1 MPTMNPVRFKYMQAI
16 IIFMMLQ
23 VVVSAQ
29 DHIMCIQTEREAL
42 LQFKAALVD
51 DYGMLSSWT
60 TSDCCQWQGIR
71 CSNLTAHVLMLDLHG
86 DFNDVQHRY
95 MRGEIHKSLME
106 LQQLNYLNLSWN
118 YFQGRGIPEFLGS
131 LTNLRYLDLSY
142 SDFGGKIPTQ
152 FGSLSHL
159 KYLNLGRNS
168 LEGSIPR
175 QLGNLFQLQ
184 HLDLSINQ
192 FEGNI
197 HSQIGNLS
205 QLQHLDLSINQF
217 EGNIPSQIGNLSQ
230 LQHLDLRYN
239 SFEGS
244 IPSQLGNLSNLQKL
258 YLGGSHYYD
267 DAYGGALKIDD
278 GDHWLSNLISLTHL
292 SLDSISNLNTSHS
305 FLQMISKLP
314 KLRELSLSY
323 CSLSDHFILSLR
335 PSKFN
340 FSSSN
345 LVELDLSGNLLEG
358 STSNHFGRVMN
369 SLEHLDLTDN
379 IFKGED
385 LKSFANI
392 CTLHSLYM
400 PANNLTEDLPSI
412 LHNLSS
418 GCVKQSLQELDFQY
432 NQITG
437 SLPDLSVFSS
447 LRSLVLYGNK
457 LSGKIP
463 EGIRLP
469 FHLKSLSIESNS
481 LEGGIPKSFG
491 NSCALRSLDM
501 FGNNL
506 NKELSVIIHQLSGC
520 ARFSLQELYIRG
532 NQINGTLSDLSIFSA
547 LKTLDL
553 SENQLNGKIP
563 ENTKLPYLLET
574 LSIGS
579 NSLEGG
585 IPKSFGDACALR
597 SLDMSNNSLSEEFPM
612 IIHHLSGCARYS
624 LEQLDLSMNQ
634 INGTLPDLSIFSSLR
649 ELNLYGNK
657 LNGEIPKDIKF
668 PPQLEEL
675 DMQSNSLKGVLTDYH
690 FANMSKLYFL
700 ELSDNSLMALAFSQN
715 WVPPFQLS
723 HIGLRSCK
731 LGPVFPKWLETQNQ
745 FRDIDISNAGIADMV
760 PKWFWA
766 NLAFR
771 EFISM
776 NISYNNLHGIIPNFP
791 TKNMQYS
798 LILGP
803 NQFDGPVPPFL
814 RGSVFLDLSK
824 NQFSD
829 SLSFLCA
836 NGTVE
841 TLYELDLSNNHFSGK
856 IPDCWSHFK
865 PLTYL
870 DLSHNN
876 FSGRIP
882 TSMGSLLHLQA
893 LLLRN
898 NNLTDEIPFSLRN
911 CTNLVML
918 DISENRLSGLIPAWI
933 GSELQELQFLSL
945 GRNNFHGSLPLQIC
959 YLSDIQLLDVS
970 LNSMSGQ
977 IPKCIKN
984 FTSMTQK
991 TSSRDYQGHSYH
1003 VNIIGLSGSHTYDLN
1018 AILMWKG
1025 SEQMFKNNVL
1035 LLLKSIDLSSNHFS
1049 GEIPLEIENLFGLV
1063 SLNLSRNHLT
1073 GKIPSN
1079 IGKLTSLDFLDLS
1092 RNHLVGS
1099 IPPSLTQIYWLSVL
1113 DLSHNHLTGEIPT
1126 GTQLQSFN
1134 ASSYEDNLDLCGPPL
1149 EKLCID
1155 GKPAQEPIVKL
1166 PEDENLL
1173 FTREFY
1179 MSMAIGFVI
1188 SFWGVFGSILMNRS
1202 WRHAYFKFISNFS
1215 DAIYVMAAV
1224 KVFKWHHRG

>member
-1 MPTMNPVRFKYMQAI
+1 
-16 IIFMMLQ
+16 
-23 VVVSAQ
+23 
-29 DHIMCIQTEREAL
+29 MCIQTEREAL

-86 DFNDVQHRY
+86 QVKFSHAFADDITDIVWQRY
-95 MRGEIHKSLME
+95 IRGEIHKSLME

-131 LTNLRYLDLSY
+131 LTNLRYLDLSH
-142 SDFGGKIPTQ
+142 SDFEGKIPTQ

-159 KYLNLGRNS
+159 KYLNLASNS

-175 QLGNLFQLQ
+175 QLGNL
-184 HLDLSINQ
+184 
-192 FEGNI
+192 
-197 HSQIGNLS
+197 S
-205 QLQHLDLSINQF
+205 QLQHLDLSYNSL

-230 LQHLDLRYN
+230 LLYLDLSGN

-258 YLGGSHYYD
+258 YLGRYYD
-267 DAYGGALKIDD
+267 DGALKIDD
-278 GDHWLSNLISLTHL
+278 GDHWVSNLISLTHL
-292 SLDSISNLNTSHS
+292 SLVFISNLNTSHS
-305 FLQMISKLP
+305 FLQMIAKLP
-314 KLRELSLSY
+314 TLRELSLSE
-323 CSLSDHFILSLR
+323 CSLSDQFILSLR

-340 FSSSN
+340 FSSSLSILDLSSNSFTSSMILQWLSNVTSN
-345 LVELDLSGNLLEG
+345 LVELHLSD
-358 STSNHFGRVMN
+358 NH
-369 SLEHLDLTDN
+369 
-379 IFKGED
+379 
-385 LKSFANI
+385 
-392 CTLHSLYM
+392 
-400 PANNLTEDLPSI
+400 LTEDLPSI

-418 GCVKQSLQELDFQY
+418 ACVRHSLQDLDFKY

-437 SLPDLSVFSS
+437 SIPDLSVFSS
-447 LRSLVLYGNK
+447 LRSLFLDGNK

-469 FHLKSLSIESNS
+469 FHLKSLSIRSNS

-491 NSCALRSLDM
+491 NSCALSSLDM
-501 FGNNL
+501 SYNNL
-506 NKELSVIIHQLSGC
+506 NKELAVIIHQLSGC
-520 ARFSLQELYIRG
+520 ARFSLQELNLRG
-532 NQINGTLSDLSIFSA
+532 NQINGTLPDLSIFSA
-547 LKTLDL
+547 LKRMDI
-553 SENQLNGKIP
+553 SENQLHGKIP
-563 ENTKLPYLLET
+563 ESNKLPSLLES
-574 LSIGS
+574 LSIRS
-579 NSLEGG
+579 NILEGG
-585 IPKSFGDACALR
+585 IPKSFGNACALR

-624 LEQLDLSMNQ
+624 LEQLYLGMNQ

-649 ELNLYGNK
+649 GLYLYGNK

-690 FANMSKLYFL
+690 FANMSKLVYL
-700 ELSDNSLMALAFSQN
+700 ELSDNSLVTLAFSQN
-715 WVPPFQLS
+715 WVPPFQLR

-745 FRDIDISNAGIADMV
+745 FDDIDISNAGIADMV

-766 NLAFR
+766 NLAFQ
-771 EFISM
+771 EWISM

-791 TKNMQYS
+791 IKNIQYS
-798 LILGP
+798 LTLGP
-803 NQFDGPVPPFL
+803 NQFDGPIPPFL
-814 RGSVFLDLSK
+814 RGFLFLDLSK
-824 NQFSD
+824 NKFSD
-829 SLSFLCA
+829 SRSFLCV

-841 TLYELDLSNNHFSGK
+841 TLYQLDLSSNRFSGK

-865 PLTYL
+865 SLSYL

-898 NNLTDEIPFSLRN
+898 NKLTDEMPFSLRS

-918 DISENRLSGLIPAWI
+918 DIAENRLSGLIPAWI
-933 GSELQELQFLSL
+933 GSKLQQLQFLIL

-991 TSSRDYQGHSYH
+991 TSSRYYQGHSYH
-1003 VNIIGLSGSHTYDLN
+1003 VNTIRMSSNYTYDLN
-1018 AILMWKG
+1018 ALLMWKG

-1099 IPPSLTQIYWLSVL
+1099 IPLSLTQIDRLGML
-1113 DLSHNHLTGEIPT
+1113 DLSHNNLSGEIPT

-1134 ASSYEDNLDLCGPPL
+1134 ASCYEDNLDLCGPPL
-1149 EKLCID
+1149 EKLCIG
-1155 GKPAQEPIVKL
+1155 GKPAQEPIVKV

-1188 SFWGVFGSILMNRS
+1188 SFWGVFGSILINRS

-1215 DAIYVMAAV
+1215 NAIYVMAAV

>member
-1 MPTMNPVRFKYMQAI
+1 MPTINPVRFKFMQAI
-16 IIFMMLQ
+16 ITFMMMMLQ
-23 VVVSAQ
+23 VLVSAQ

-51 DYGMLSSWT
+51 RYGMLSSWT
-60 TSDCCQWQGIR
+60 TSDCCKWEGIR
-71 CSNLTAHVLMLDLHG
+71 CSNLTGHVLMLDLHG
-86 DFNDVQHRY
+86 DLFNDVPQRY

-118 YFQGRGIPEFLGS
+118 SFQGRGTLEFLSS
-131 LTNLRYLDLSY
+131 LSNLRYLDLSY

-152 FGSLSHL
+152 FGSLSNL
-159 KYLNLGRNS
+159 KYLDLAWNS

-175 QLGNLFQLQ
+175 
-184 HLDLSINQ
+184 
-192 FEGNI
+192 
-197 HSQIGNLS
+197 QIGNLS
-205 QLQHLDLSINQF
+205 QLQHLDLRFNSFEGNIPSQIGNLSQLQYLDLSANRF

-230 LQHLDLRYN
+230 LQHLDLRFN
-239 SFEGS
+239 SFEGNIPSQIGNLSRLQYLDLSANRFEGNIPSQIGNLSQLQHLDLSLNSLEGSIPSQIGNLSQLQHLDLSWNTFEGS

-258 YLGGSHYYD
+258 YLGRYSY
-267 DAYGGALKIDD
+267 AGGALKIDD

-292 SLDSISNLNTSHS
+292 SFHSISNLNTSHS
-305 FLQMISKLP
+305 FLQMIAKLP
-314 KLRELSLSY
+314 KLIELRLFH
-323 CSLSDHFILSLR
+323 CSLSDNFILSLG

-340 FSSSN
+340 FSSSFSVLDLSFNSFTSSMILQWLSNVTSN
-345 LVELDLSGNLLEG
+345 LVELDLSHNLLEG

-369 SLEHLDLTDN
+369 SLEHLDLSDN

-385 LKSFANI
+385 LKSLANI
-392 CTLHSLYM
+392 CTLHSLYILE
-400 PANNLTEDLPSI
+400 NHLSEDLPSI

-418 GCVKQSLQELDFQY
+418 GCVKHSLQELDFTY

-437 SLPDLSVFSS
+437 SLLDLSVFSS
-447 LRSLVLYGNK
+447 LRSLFLDGNK

-469 FHLKSLSIESNS
+469 FHLKSLSIQSNS

-491 NSCALRSLDM
+491 NSCALSSLDM
-501 FGNNL
+501 SDNNL
-506 NKELSVIIHQLSGC
+506 NKELAVIIHQLSGC
-520 ARFSLQELYIRG
+520 ARFSLQELNIRG
-532 NQINGTLSDLSIFSA
+532 NQINV
-547 LKTLDL
+547 
-553 SENQLNGKIP
+553 Q
-563 ENTKLPYLLET
+563 
-574 LSIGS
+574 IGIGIG
-579 NSLEGG
+579 NSL
-585 IPKSFGDACALR
+585 L
-597 SLDMSNNSLSEEFPM
+597 
-612 IIHHLSGCARYS
+612 
-624 LEQLDLSMNQ
+624 
-634 INGTLPDLSIFSSLR
+634 
-649 ELNLYGNK
+649 
-657 LNGEIPKDIKF
+657 
-668 PPQLEEL
+668 
-675 DMQSNSLKGVLTDYH
+675 
-690 FANMSKLYFL
+690 
-700 ELSDNSLMALAFSQN
+700 ALAFSPN
-715 WVPPFQLS
+715 WIPPFQLN

-745 FRDIDISNAGIADMV
+745 FGDIDISNAGIADMV

-771 EFISM
+771 ELISM

-791 TKNMQYS
+791 LKNLYNS
-798 LILGP
+798 LILGS
-803 NQFDGPVPPFL
+803 NQFDGPIPPFL
-814 RGSVFLDLSK
+814 R
-824 NQFSD
+824 
-829 SLSFLCA
+829 
-836 NGTVE
+836 
-841 TLYELDLSNNHFSGK
+841 
-856 IPDCWSHFK
+856 
-865 PLTYL
+865 
-870 DLSHNN
+870 
-876 FSGRIP
+876 GRIP

-898 NNLTDEIPFSLRN
+898 NNLTDEIPFSLRS

-977 IPKCIKN
+977 IPKCIKI

-991 TSSRDYQGHSYH
+991 TSSRDYQGHSYL
-1003 VNIIGLSGSHTYDLN
+1003 VNIIGMSGSHTYDLN
-1018 AILMWKG
+1018 ALLMWKG

-1092 RNHLVGS
+1092 RNHLAGS
-1099 IPPSLTQIYWLSVL
+1099 IPLSLTQIDRLGML
-1113 DLSHNHLTGEIPT
+1113 DLSHNNLSGEIPT

-1134 ASSYEDNLDLCGPPL
+1134 ASCYEDNLDLCGPPL

-1188 SFWGVFGSILMNRS
+1188 SFWGVFGSILINRS

-1224 KVFKWHHRG
+1224 KVFKWHHSG